1 MPSRSRRQTDLIGL
15 GWFMG
20 DIAPAIA
27 AVDPERK
34 MALLDTVVHIMRYIR
49 EHVGQGVTTRYVTG
63 GVTSVDVWAL
73 PESGD
78 DEFVFYVR
86 CQPVLS
92 GHRRIH
98 ASMRW
103 RSSNDG
109 LLVATRGFLLRS
121 VNDIDKHLDEAFRSY
136 ERARAT
142 SLQWR

>member
-1 MPSRSRRQTDLIGL
+1 
-15 GWFMG
+15 MG

-34 MALLDTVVHIMRYIR
+34 MALLDTVVLVMRYIR
-49 EHVGQGVTTRYVTG
+49 DHVGHGVTTRYVTG

-73 PESGD
+73 PASDD

-103 RSSNDG
+103 RGPDDG
-109 LLVATRGFLLRS
+109 VLTASRGFLLRS
-121 VNDIDKHLDEAFRSY
+121 VEDIDKHLDEAFRSY
-136 ERARAT
+136 ERARREH
-142 SLQWR
+142 SSWGWS